1 VILLTVAPAEYIS
14 RTLPMWD
21 SGWAVTGPVPPLI
34 ARSAFPGKAARRL
47 VLELS
52 LYTVYDAPVIGPNL
66 TS

>member
-1 VILLTVAPAEYIS
+1 MVLFTVAPAKYIS

-21 SGWAVTGPVPPLI
+21 SGWAVTGPVPALI

-47 VLELS
+47 PLELS
-52 LYTVYDAPVIGPNL
+52 LYPVYDAPIIGPNP